1 MNIQEQTKKIEQ
13 FHAEGKSIRRI
24 AKELG
29 ISKSNVH
36 RIISESGT
44 PTRDSP
50 VPPSQQACPN
60 IERDNKNNN
69 FSTNESKNNTK
80 PNTIMDSQDML
91 EIEMKRLELEHEI
104 QMRKFEMQEEELKL
118 RKMEIESRSKG
129 DTTLIEKQKQ
139 DERLLLW
146 ELSDFFNGELSICNS
161 KGIVSIPIDEMEV
174 KLDLIKELK
183 QKLGKYCAK
192 YALNSQDMPHYIGLE
207 KMIPTFKT
215 YIDDFEAK
223 NDNEDDGDDEN
234 EDDEEIEYLYD
245 KETLSILR
253 QLSKNNLSLVFKIED
268 TIYSKYNY
276 KGRY

>member
-1 MNIQEQTKKIEQ
+1 MNIQEQLKIILQ

-36 RIISESGT
+36 RIISEGGT
-44 PTRDSP
+44 STRDSP
-50 VPPSQQACPN
+50 VPTSQQGCPSY
-60 IERDNKNNN
+60 ERDNKNND
-69 FSTNESKNNTK
+69 FSNNISK

-91 EIEMKRLELEHEI
+91 DLEMKRLELEHQI
-104 QMRKFEMQEEELKL
+104 QMRKLEMQEEELKL

-129 DTTLIEKQKQ
+129 DITIIEKQKQ
-139 DERLLLW
+139 EERLLLW
-146 ELSDFFNGELSICNS
+146 ELSDFFNGELSLCNS
-161 KGIVSIPIDEMEV
+161 KGIVSIPIQEMEV

-207 KMIPTFKT
+207 KMIPTFNSC
-215 YIDDFEAK
+215 IDNFEAK
-223 NDNEDDGDDEN
+223 NDTEDDGDDEN
-234 EDDEEIEYLYD
+234 EDDEEIEYLYS

-253 QLSKNNLSLVFKIED
+253 QLSKNNSCLVFEIEE
-268 TIYSKYNY
+268 TSYSKYNY
-276 KGRY
+276 TGRY